1 MDYIVSVKGVSKSYG
16 EVQALKD
23 VCFEV
28 KPGEIFGL
36 IGPDGAGKTTLFRI
50 LTTLVL
56 ADEGKAEVCGQDVV
70 KNYKEIR
77 RQAGYMPGRFSLYD
91 EAGEAIP
98 IDYEK
103 SIELLERAKKL
114 GDADAQRQIDYLKE
128 ISLKQNNEI
137 PEN

>member
-56 ADEGKAEVCGQDVV
+56 ADEGKAEVCGQRYAGRQDICRDVFP
-70 KNYKEIR
+70 YTRIC
-77 RQAGYMPGRFSLYD
+77 P
-91 EAGEAIP
+91 
-98 IDYEK
+98 
-103 SIELLERAKKL
+103 
-114 GDADAQRQIDYLKE
+114 
-128 ISLKQNNEI
+128 
-137 PEN
+137 